1 MSVDPAAGS
10 SADDLASNTDQEEG
24 LSAISDPDDYA
35 LRRRLKQLHDARD
48 RVVETKQTAV
58 RIETLEREFTELQ
71 RDRLVHEDLLDYIL
85 ELKAVLGREDQG
97 RDIDEFLSETVGDAS
112 VNDVETL
119 TTLLN
124 KRGQDPPPYHISMQA
139 WDICNSYLE
148 ELAGADLDTGLPEDT
163 LQACE

>member
-10 SADDLASNTDQEEG
+10 SADDLASNADQEEG

-148 ELAGADLDTGLPEDT
+148 ELAGADLDTGLPEET

>member
-10 SADDLASNTDQEEG
+10 SADDLASNADQEEG

-112 VNDVETL
+112 VDDVETL

-163 LQACE
+163 LQACK

>member
-10 SADDLASNTDQEEG
+10 SADDLASNADQEEG

-163 LQACE
+163 LQACK

>member
-10 SADDLASNTDQEEG
+10 SADDLASNADQEEG